1 MWGKIITDGKI
12 MTGGKIITDGTGVFF
27 CVIWLIVLA
36 RFAVFMFS
44 FVYLFMI
51 FIVAGEE
58 IFLKEHSTYR
68 SKNKELSEEDKRGFS
83 VKCTWVSNYTR
94 LGSGLYMTLLFC
106 DFLPILFGWYIS
118 HIFTHED
125 FFSVYLP
132 SSGFC
137 PLFVF
142 LLYEML
148 FTYII
153 RLHVFTVL
161 WRLYTL

>member
-1 MWGKIITDGKI
+1 MGRE
-12 MTGGKIITDGTGVFF
+12 FF
-27 CVIWLIVLA
+27 VCDWLIVLA

-106 DFLPILFGWYIS
+106 DFLPLLFGWYIFHS
-118 HIFTHED
+118 HMRT
-125 FFSVYLP
+125 FF
-132 SSGFC
+132 
-137 PLFVF
+137 
-142 LLYEML
+142 
-148 FTYII
+148 
-153 RLHVFTVL
+153 
-161 WRLYTL
+161 LYTFRLLASVLCLCFFFTKCYFHT